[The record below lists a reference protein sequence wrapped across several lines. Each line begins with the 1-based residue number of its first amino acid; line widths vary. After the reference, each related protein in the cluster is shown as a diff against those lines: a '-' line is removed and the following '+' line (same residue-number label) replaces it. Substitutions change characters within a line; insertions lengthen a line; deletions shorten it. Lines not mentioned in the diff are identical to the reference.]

1 MNSLQG
7 LLYGLSI
14 AATPANL
21 LAAFVGA
28 FAGTA
33 IGVLP
38 GLGPV
43 AGVALILPLTF
54 SLDPTAGLIMM
65 AGIFYGSMYGGST
78 TAILLNIPGES
89 ASVVTAIDGYQL
101 AKKGRAGAT
110 LTIVAVGS
118 FVGGTLA
125 VIGVMMFSSLLANV
139 AILFGPAE
147 FFALTAGGLIVM
159 SRISGG
165 TLASALLPMT
175 LGLMLGTVGQEAVT
189 GETRF
194 TFGLPDLAE
203 GVSLV
208 PVVVGLYGFAEL
220 MLLVEDRAHA
230 AQPAGVGEDARPAA
244 DPHRMEARGA
254 VWLRGTFLGFLFGLV
269 PGPAATLASFASYRL
284 EKATSKHA
292 DEIGTGAIEG
302 VAGPE
307 AANNSAATASL
318 VPLLALGIPFTPIAA
333 LMISAMLVQ
342 GIQPGPLLI
351 TQHPEIFW
359 GLIASA
365 YIGNVMLLVLNIPMV
380 GVWVSLLR
388 IPHYLFIPLLLV
400 LSVIGTYSVRNS
412 IFDVWVLLAA
422 GDRRLCLQQDEIPAR
437 AAGGRPD
444 PRPQHRKAFSR
455 GAVPEPGR
463 SLDLCREPDR
473 DHGLAAGGGDPDR
486 RLHRPP
492 PRGVRRRDGA
502 GEQPVSESRKKR
514 IYGST
519 SRRSASSASI
529 SARLSS
535 SKPACAASI
544 TV

>member
-21 LAAFVGA
+21 LAAFAGA

-147 FFALTAGGLIVM
+147 FFALTAGGLVVM

-194 TFGLPDLAE
+194 TFGLPELAE

-220 MLLVEDRAHA
+220 MLLIEDRVHA
-230 AQPAGVGEDARPAA
+230 AAKPESVSMRQLLPTRSEWKR
-244 DPHRMEARGA
+244 A
-254 VWLRGTFLGFLFGLV
+254 VPSWLRGTFLGFLFGLV
-269 PGPAATLASFASYRL
+269 PGPAATLASFAAYRL

-292 DEIGTGAIEG
+292 AEIGSGAIEG

-365 YIGNVMLLVLNIPMV
+365 YIGNVMLLLLNIPMV
-380 GVWVSLLR
+380 GVWVSLLQD
-388 IPHYLFIPLLLV
+388 PA
-400 LSVIGTYSVRNS
+400 LSCSFRCC
-412 IFDVWVLLAA
+412 W
-422 GDRRLCLQQDEIPAR
+422 C
-437 AAGGRPD
+437 
-444 PRPQHRKAFSR
+444 
-455 GAVPEPGR
+455 
-463 SLDLCREPDR
+463 
-473 DHGLAAGGGDPDR
+473 
-486 RLHRPP
+486 
-492 PRGVRRRDGA
+492 
-502 GEQPVSESRKKR
+502 
-514 IYGST
+514 
-519 SRRSASSASI
+519 SA
-529 SARLSS
+529 
-535 SKPACAASI
+535 
-544 TV
+544 

>member
-1 MNSLQG
+1 MDSLHG
-7 LLYGLSI
+7 LIYGLGVAI
-14 AATPANL
+14 TPANL
-21 LAAFVGA
+21 LAAFAGA

-43 AGVALILPLTF
+43 AGVALILPMTF

-118 FVGGTLA
+118 FVGGTIA
-125 VIGVMMFSSLLANV
+125 VVGVMLFSSVLSKV

-175 LGLMLGTVGQEAVT
+175 LGLLLGTIGQEAVT

-194 TFGLPDLAE
+194 TFDIPDLAE

-208 PVVVGLYGFAEL
+208 PIVVGLYGFSEL
-220 MLLVEDRAHA
+220 MLLIEDKLSAANAPQKVTMRELLPTREEWKRAV
-230 AQPAGVGEDARPAA
+230 PS
-244 DPHRMEARGA
+244 
-254 VWLRGTFLGFLFGLV
+254 WLRGTGLGFLFGLV
-269 PGPAATLASFASYRL
+269 PGPAATLSSFAAYRL
-284 EKATSKHA
+284 EKATSKYA
-292 DEIGTGAIEG
+292 SEIGTGAIEG

-342 GIQPGPLLI
+342 GIQPGPLLM
-351 TQHPEIFW
+351 TQHPDIFW

-365 YIGNVMLLVLNIPMV
+365 YIGNVMLLLLNIPMV

-388 IPHYLFIPLLLV
+388 IPHYLFIPMLLV
-400 LSVIGTYSVRNS
+400 LSVIGAYSVRNS
-412 IFDVWVLLAA
+412 MFDVWVLLASGVVGYILNKTRFQLAPLVVGLILGPNIEKHFREGLFLSQGDLSIFWESPIALIVWALVAIILIA
-422 GDRRLCLQQDEIPAR
+422 GFIA
-437 AAGGRPD
+437 
-444 PRPQHRKAFSR
+444 
-455 GAVPEPGR
+455 
-463 SLDLCREPDR
+463 
-473 DHGLAAGGGDPDR
+473 
-486 RLHRPP
+486 
-492 PRGVRRRDGA
+492 RRRASLADA
-502 GEQPVSESRKKR
+502 MAQES
-514 IYGST
+514 S
-519 SRRSASSASI
+519 
-529 SARLSS
+529 L
-535 SKPACAASI
+535 
-544 TV
+544 

>member
-7 LLYGLSI
+7 LLYGLHI

-125 VIGVMMFSSLLANV
+125 VIGVMMFSSLLAKV

-175 LGLMLGTVGQEAVT
+175 LGLMLGTIGQEAVT

-194 TFGLPDLAE
+194 TFDFPDLAE

-220 MLLVEDRAHA
+220 MLLV
-230 AQPAGVGEDARPAA
+230 Q
-244 DPHRMEARGA
+244 
-254 VWLRGTFLGFLFGLV
+254 GF
-269 PGPAATLASFASYRL
+269 
-284 EKATSKHA
+284 
-292 DEIGTGAIEG
+292 
-302 VAGPE
+302 
-307 AANNSAATASL
+307 
-318 VPLLALGIPFTPIAA
+318 
-333 LMISAMLVQ
+333 
-342 GIQPGPLLI
+342 QPGPVLI

-365 YIGNVMLLVLNIPMV
+365 YIGNVMLLALNIPMV

-422 GDRRLCLQQDEIPAR
+422 GIVGYAFNKMKFQLAPLVVGLILGPNIEKHFREALFLSDGDPWIYLQSPIAIAVWLLLAAILIAGFVARRR
-437 AAGGRPD
+437 AAFAD
-444 PRPQHRKAFSR
+444 AMAQES
-455 GAVPEPGR
+455 
-463 SLDLCREPDR
+463 SL
-473 DHGLAAGGGDPDR
+473 
-486 RLHRPP
+486 
-492 PRGVRRRDGA
+492 
-502 GEQPVSESRKKR
+502 
-514 IYGST
+514 
-519 SRRSASSASI
+519 
-529 SARLSS
+529 
-535 SKPACAASI
+535 
-544 TV
+544 